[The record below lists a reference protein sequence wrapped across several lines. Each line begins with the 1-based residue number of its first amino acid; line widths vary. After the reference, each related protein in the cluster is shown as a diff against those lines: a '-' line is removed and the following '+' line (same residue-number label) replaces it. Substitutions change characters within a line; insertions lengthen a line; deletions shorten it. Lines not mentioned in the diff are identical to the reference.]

1 MCNTKKFMNAFFED
15 DKCDCCDKR
24 SSDVMYRILPD
35 MNFFTGLMEE
45 DEDGDKMNLCDDC
58 YNSELKLRNG
68 MSEEESAYENG
79 EFVSITDSKVIMD
92 FAKKI
97 NY

>member
-1 MCNTKKFMNAFFED
+1 MCNTNKFMNAFFED

-24 SSDVMYRILPD
+24 SSDVMYRSLPD
-35 MNFFTGLMEE
+35 SEE
-45 DEDGDKMNLCDDC
+45 SDMLCDDC
-58 YNSELKLRNG
+58 YNSEIELRNG
-68 MSEEESAYENG
+68 MREEESAYENG

-92 FAKKI
+92 VAEKI